1 MKTREQLL
9 WKICEVLQ
17 DVKCLHVGEQELNR
31 ITDLVVEAC
40 EEIIGQADFFHVIGE
55 YPDGSRLVK
64 ECDEK
69 TKEEILENLKKLKS
83 K

>member
-1 MKTREQLL
+1 MKTRVQLL

-40 EEIIGQADFFHVIGE
+40 EEVVLDTIEGYTI
-55 YPDGSRLVK
+55 
-64 ECDEK
+64 DEVR
-69 TKEEILENLKKLKS
+69 EMAQVNRVLQNLKKLKS

>member
-40 EEIIGQADFFHVIGE
+40 EEV
-55 YPDGSRLVK
+55 VK
-64 ECDEK
+64 VSQIWAAEDVMK
-69 TKEEILENLKKLKS
+69 VLNYRQEEILENLKKLKS